1 MGENLEKLTGSV
13 SDIAEN
19 GVPIEVGF
27 ETSSLIIFGVV
38 LVVALSVP
46 VLLWRWAKNN

>member
-1 MGENLEKLTGSV
+1 MGENLEKITESV

-27 ETSSLIIFGVV
+27 ETSSLILLGVV
-38 LVVALSVP
+38 LAIALTVP
-46 VLLWRWAKNN
+46 ALVWRWAKTN